1 MYPIQTKP
9 ILIRGGRVHDAVT
22 PGAKAVDLLLQNG
35 KIAAIGAGLTAPDGC
50 ETVDA
55 AGLDIWPG
63 FVDAHTHIGATR
75 NLLYLSDGSLLV
87 SIREGTRMLQHLRK
101 LRLCVDVW
109 YRNVC
114 VETAEEIQ
122 LSEHRTF
129 RRRREN
135 Q

>member
-1 MYPIQTKP
+1 MLCLRK
-9 ILIRGGRVHDAVT
+9 GCAVGRY
-22 PGAKAVDLLLQNG
+22 
-35 KIAAIGAGLTAPDGC
+35 GAGHDPGKPARDVLVLLCRFNGC
-50 ETVDA
+50 QN
-55 AGLDIWPG
+55 LL
-63 FVDAHTHIGATR
+63 DAHTHIGATR